1 MGFFYVIFIV
11 ALVTMVVFVIMSKN
25 DPPTA
30 TQRELAKKM
39 YGEPAKPQPSDDELL
54 RDAALMMQKIE
65 AMIQADETNRPEV
78 RQQILDGK
86 YTGPMPERRNDGG
99 WTSIFDDL
107 RILSIAGINH
117 RQGINRYT
125 GRNTVAL
132 VPEPQNEFD
141 ANAIKVLAEDGHH
154 LGYIRRDQTEMV
166 RAWARDEFPMYC
178 TCRIE
183 EREDDD
189 DGHRFYV
196 GFLYVKLK
204 K

>member
-1 MGFFYVIFIV
+1 MIYFVVIFV
-11 ALVTMVVFVIMSKN
+11 AAVLVWYIWRDGDEET
-25 DPPTA
+25 D
-30 TQRELAKKM
+30 TQRELAEKM
-39 YGEPAKPQPSDDELL
+39 FGSQQADDPAPDYGRVLEDECA
-54 RDAALMMQKIE
+54 RIE
-65 AMIQADETNRPEV
+65 AMIQADETGRHDI
-78 RQQILDGK
+78 RQQINDGT
-86 YTGPMPERRNDGG
+86 YTGPLPERRNDGG

-117 RQGINRYT
+117 RQGIVRYT

-132 VPEPQNEFD
+132 VPEPKNEFD
-141 ANAIKVLAEDGHH
+141 VNAIKVVAEDGHH

-166 RAWARDEFPMYC
+166 RSWARDEFPMYC

-189 DGHRFYV
+189 DGHRFYT
-196 GFLYVKLK
+196 GFIYVKLK

>member
-1 MGFFYVIFIV
+1 MIYFCVI
-11 ALVTMVVFVIMSKN
+11 VTAAVLIWYIWR
-25 DPPTA
+25 DGDEATD
-30 TQRELAKKM
+30 TQRELAAKM
-39 YGEPAKPQPSDDELL
+39 FGSQQVDEPAPNYGRMLEDECA
-54 RDAALMMQKIE
+54 RIE

-78 RQQILDGK
+78 HQQILDGT
-86 YTGPMPERRNDGG
+86 YTGPLPERRDDGG

-117 RQGINRYT
+117 RQGIVRYT

-132 VPEPQNEFD
+132 VPEPKNEFD

>member
-1 MGFFYVIFIV
+1 MIYFVVIFV
-11 ALVTMVVFVIMSKN
+11 AAVLVWYIWRDGDEET
-25 DPPTA
+25 D
-30 TQRELAKKM
+30 TQHELAAKM
-39 YGEPAKPQPSDDELL
+39 FGSPQSDEPAPDYGRVLEEQCA
-54 RDAALMMQKIE
+54 RIE
-65 AMIQADETNRPEV
+65 AMIQADELGRADI
-78 RQQILDGK
+78 RQQIEADT
-86 YTGPMPERRNDGG
+86 YQGPLPERRNDGG

-107 RILSIAGINH
+107 RILSVAGINH
-117 RQGINRYT
+117 RDGIVRYT

-132 VPEPQNEFD
+132 VPEPKNEFD
-141 ANAIKVLAEDGHH
+141 ANAIKLLAEDGHH

-189 DGHRFYV
+189 DSHRFYV
-196 GFLYVKLK
+196 GFLYIKLK

>member
-1 MGFFYVIFIV
+1 MGFFYFIFAVAVVSFVVII
-11 ALVTMVVFVIMSKN
+11 IMSRN
-25 DPPTA
+25 DQPTA
-30 TQRELAKKM
+30 LQQELAERM
-39 YGEPAKPQPSDDELL
+39 YGSTQPEKSDDDLLKDAELM
-54 RDAALMMQKIE
+54 RQQIE
-65 AMIQADETNRPEV
+65 AMIQADETNRHEV
-78 RQQILDGK
+78 HQQILDGE
-86 YTGPMPERRNDGG
+86 YTGPLPERRGDGG

-117 RQGINRYT
+117 RQGIVRYT

-183 EREDDD
+183 EREDND

-196 GFLYVKLK
+196 GFLYVLLIK
-204 K
+204 

>member
-1 MGFFYVIFIV
+1 
-11 ALVTMVVFVIMSKN
+11 MVVFVIMSQKGE
-25 DPPTA
+25 PTDK
-30 TQRELAKKM
+30 QRELAQKM
-39 YGEPAKPQPSDDELL
+39 FGSPQSDEPAPDYGRMLEDECA
-54 RDAALMMQKIE
+54 RIE
-65 AMIQADETNRPEV
+65 AMIQADETGCPEV
-78 RQQILDGK
+78 HQQILDSE
-86 YTGPMPERRNDGG
+86 YTGPLPERRNDGG
-99 WTSIFDDL
+99 WTSIFPDL

-117 RQGINRYT
+117 RQGIVRYT

-183 EREDDD
+183 EHEDDD
-189 DGHRFYV
+189 DGHRFYI
-196 GFLYVKLK
+196 GFIYVLLK

>member
-1 MGFFYVIFIV
+1 MIYVCIV
-11 ALVTMVVFVIMSKN
+11 VAALVIIWYIWRDDSQ
-25 DPPTA
+25 PTP
-30 TQRELAKKM
+30 TQYDLAAKM
-39 YGEPAKPQPSDDELL
+39 FGSQQADEPAPDYGRMLEDECA
-54 RDAALMMQKIE
+54 RIE

-78 RQQILDGK
+78 HQQILDGE
-86 YTGPMPERRNDGG
+86 YTGPLPERRGDGG
-99 WTSIFDDL
+99 WTSIFPDL

-117 RQGINRYT
+117 RHGIVRYT

-132 VPEPQNEFD
+132 VPEPKNEFD

>member
-1 MGFFYVIFIV
+1 MGFLYFIFAVAVVSFVVII
-11 ALVTMVVFVIMSKN
+11 IMSKN
-25 DPPTA
+25 DAPTG
-30 TQRELAKKM
+30 TQRELAQKM

-65 AMIQADETNRPEV
+65 AMIQADEV
-78 RQQILDGK
+78 GCSDVHQQINDGT

-107 RILSIAGINH
+107 RILSVAGINH

-132 VPEPQNEFD
+132 VPEPNNQFD
-141 ANAIKVLAEDGHH
+141 PQAIKVVAEDGHH

>member
-1 MGFFYVIFIV
+1 MIYFCVI
-11 ALVTMVVFVIMSKN
+11 VTAAVLIWYIWR
-25 DPPTA
+25 DGDEA
-30 TQRELAKKM
+30 TDNQRELAAKM
-39 YGEPAKPQPSDDELL
+39 FGSQQADEPAHDYGRMLEDEC
-54 RDAALMMQKIE
+54 ASIE
-65 AMIQADETNRPEV
+65 AMIQADETGRPEV
-78 RQQILDGK
+78 HQQILDGE
-86 YTGPMPERRNDGG
+86 YTGPLPERRNDGG

-117 RQGINRYT
+117 RQGIIRYT

-132 VPEPQNEFD
+132 VPEPTNEFD
-141 ANAIKVLAEDGHH
+141 PQAIKVLAEDGHH

-196 GFLYVKLK
+196 GFLYIKLK

>member
-30 TQRELAKKM
+30 TQRELAQKM
-39 YGEPAKPQPSDDELL
+39 YGEPAKPQPSDDEML

-65 AMIQADETNRPEV
+65 AMIQADETGHHDI
-78 RQQILDGK
+78 RQQIEADT
-86 YTGPMPERRNDGG
+86 YQGPLPERRNDGG
-99 WTSIFDDL
+99 WTSIFDEL
-107 RILSIAGINH
+107 RILSVAGINH
-117 RQGINRYT
+117 REGIVRYT

-132 VPEPQNEFD
+132 VPEPKNEFD
-141 ANAIKVLAEDGHH
+141 PQAIKVLAEDGHH
-154 LGYIRRDQTEMV
+154 LGYIRRDQTDMV
-166 RAWARDEFPMYC
+166 RSWARDEFPMYC

-183 EREDDD
+183 QHEDDG

-196 GFLYVKLK
+196 GYIYLLK
-204 K
+204 KP

>member
-1 MGFFYVIFIV
+1 MGFLYFIFAVAVVSFVVII
-11 ALVTMVVFVIMSKN
+11 IMSKN
-25 DPPTA
+25 DAPTG
-30 TQRELAKKM
+30 TQRELAQKM

-65 AMIQADETNRPEV
+65 AMIQADEV
-78 RQQILDGK
+78 GCSDVHQQINDGT

-107 RILSIAGINH
+107 RILSVAGINH

-132 VPEPQNEFD
+132 VPEPNNQFD
-141 ANAIKVLAEDGHH
+141 PQAIKVVAEDGHH

-166 RAWARDEFPMYC
+166 RAWACDEFPMYC
-178 TCRIE
+178 TCCIE
-183 EREDDD
+183 EREDEV

>member
-1 MGFFYVIFIV
+1 MGFFYFIFAVAVVSFVVII
-11 ALVTMVVFVIMSKN
+11 IMSRN
-25 DPPTA
+25 DQPTA
-30 TQRELAKKM
+30 LQHELAERM
-39 YGEPAKPQPSDDELL
+39 YGSTQPEKSDDDLLKDAELM
-54 RDAALMMQKIE
+54 RQQIE

-78 RQQILDGK
+78 HQQILDGE
-86 YTGPMPERRNDGG
+86 YTGPLPERRNDGG

-117 RQGINRYT
+117 RQGIVRYK

-196 GFLYVKLK
+196 GFLYIKLK

>member
-1 MGFFYVIFIV
+1 MGFFYVLFFI
-11 ALVTMVVFVIMSKN
+11 ALVTVVVFVIMSKN
-25 DPPTA
+25 DPPTG
-30 TQRELAKKM
+30 TQRELSQKM

-65 AMIQADETNRPEV
+65 AMIQADETGRADI
-78 RQQILDGK
+78 RQQLESET
-86 YTGPMPERRNDGG
+86 YTGPLPERRNDGG

-117 RQGINRYT
+117 SQGINRYT

-154 LGYIRRDQTEMV
+154 LGYIRREQTEMV
-166 RAWARDEFPMYC
+166 RSWARDEFPMYC
-178 TCRIE
+178 TCHIE